1 VKSTKDAGFT
11 ASKFFVAKI
20 PTFDKEASPTRSEG
34 KSQQSGQS
42 SGGNR
47 DDVVPLGFSSF
58 GKFSK
63 F

>member
-1 VKSTKDAGFT
+1 MKSTKDAGFT

-20 PTFDKEASPTRSEG
+20 PTFDKQSEG